1 MSDTPV
7 VAASVSVEAAATGVV
22 EAAPAP
28 APASAPAPAPA
39 SGSVDFSDLTAVLKL
54 ALSKIAEVELQ
65 GEIAVDDKI
74 KKVAELLK
82 ADIRAADLP
91 LSIRMAAMDWVNDA
105 LPHVIKAVD
114 LVKAEVKKAA
124 LAEADKLKDVALAEV
139 RKCCPSFFT
148 KKV

>member
-22 EAAPAP
+22 EAVPAPAPAPVPAPAP
-28 APASAPAPAPA
+28 APA
-39 SGSVDFSDLTAVLKL
+39 SVDFSDLTAVLKL
-54 ALSKIAEVELQ
+54 ALEKLVEVELQ
-65 GEIAVDDKI
+65 GEAVVDEKI

-82 ADIRAADLP
+82 TEIRKADIPPAVRVAAL
-91 LSIRMAAMDWVNDA
+91 DWCDDA
-105 LPHVIKAVD
+105 LPHVIRAVD

-124 LAEADKLKDVALAEV
+124 VSEVAKIEAVAVAEV
-139 RKCCPSFFT
+139 KKCCPSFFT

>member
-28 APASAPAPAPA
+28 VPVTAPAPA
-39 SGSVDFSDLTAVLKL
+39 SVDFSDLTAVLKL
-54 ALSKIAEVELQ
+54 ALAKLVEVELQ
-65 GEIAVDDKI
+65 GEAALDEKI

-91 LSIRMAAMDWVNDA
+91 LSIRMAAMDWVNDS
-105 LPHVIKAVD
+105 LPHVIRAVD

-124 LAEADKLKDVALAEV
+124 LSEVAKVEAVTVAEV
-139 RKCCPSFFT
+139 KKCCPSFFT

>member
-1 MSDTPV
+1 MSDPV
-7 VAASVSVEAAATGVV
+7 VPVAASVSVEAASTGVV

-28 APASAPAPAPA
+28 VPAPAPAPA
-39 SGSVDFSDLTAVLKL
+39 SVDFSDLTAVLKL
-54 ALSKIAEVELQ
+54 ALVKLVEVELQ
-65 GEIAVDDKI
+65 GEAALDEKI

-91 LSIRMAAMDWVNDA
+91 LSIRMAAMDWVNDS
-105 LPHVIKAVD
+105 LPHVIRAVD

-124 LAEADKLKDVALAEV
+124 ASEV
-139 RKCCPSFFT
+139 QKIEKAAVVEIKKCCPSFFT